1 MLRDSRAQ
9 KSQKL
14 PTYLLP
20 LQLSTVEHSSLGK
33 RKTDLYIG
41 TSPSTLL
48 FLKVNF
54 IFPGFFF
61 VVHLFRGFYGGFQ
74 TLWSYSCNNHFIF
87 LSLCLSKSP
96 CRLIKEIPK
105 INWHISM
112 KINYFWKM
120 YLFHDGCRPTVQM
133 KLPKCQLKCGIK
145 NPNII
150 GGNKRK
156 LYLNIQI
163 PYPVSYSNP
172 KIYLQ

>member
-1 MLRDSRAQ
+1 MKVKFFQNAGVKIFIKWLGHNKVLRDSRAQ

-54 IFPGFFF
+54 ILPGFLF

-74 TLWSYSCNNHFIF
+74 TL
-87 LSLCLSKSP
+87 
-96 CRLIKEIPK
+96 
-105 INWHISM
+105 
-112 KINYFWKM
+112 
-120 YLFHDGCRPTVQM
+120 
-133 KLPKCQLKCGIK
+133 
-145 NPNII
+145 
-150 GGNKRK
+150 
-156 LYLNIQI
+156 
-163 PYPVSYSNP
+163 
-172 KIYLQ
+172 